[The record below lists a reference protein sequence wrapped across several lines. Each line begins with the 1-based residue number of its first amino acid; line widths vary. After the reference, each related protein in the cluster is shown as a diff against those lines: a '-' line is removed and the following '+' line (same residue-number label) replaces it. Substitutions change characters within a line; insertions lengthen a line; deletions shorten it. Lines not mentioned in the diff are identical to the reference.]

1 MPREAPALCE
11 AGTQWRAYELGM
23 GKNRPCR
30 ISPNPRMTKAL
41 APRTPRGTTA
51 LVIPTLLSL
60 ARLRLPLHGALS
72 VTRTTDCHIL
82 KLTKLCDG
90 NARR

>member
-23 GKNRPCR
+23 GKKRPCR
-30 ISPNPRMTKAL
+30 ISPDPRMTRAL

-51 LVIPTLLSL
+51 QVIPTLLSL
-60 ARLRLPLHGALS
+60 ARLRLPLHDALS
-72 VTRTTDCHIL
+72 VTEHLAVTF
-82 KLTKLCDG
+82 
-90 NARR
+90 